1 MQYVKHLLLKNKKIR
16 SYLKNRNQFDT
27 FAATFS
33 TVDNPTYYNKIIE
46 IHNDAVKNN
55 EYSYID
61 PATGYIVFTE
71 LKAIK
76 RGTCC
81 GMACRHC
88 PFEYEK
94 VTEEKL
100 IGKPPPITTASLPR

>member
-16 SYLKNRNQFDT
+16 RNQFDT
-27 FAATFS
+27 IAATFS
-33 TVDNPTYYNKIIE
+33 TVDNQTYYNKIIE